1 MDVRAITFTG
11 SAATGRIIAATA
23 AKSNLKHVLLELGG
37 KCPAIIFDDA
47 DLERAAEE
55 TQYSAH
61 WNSGQACM
69 ANSRIYVQ
77 NTIADKFIALFK
89 EKFAKNAKPGDP
101 TNEVTNQG
109 PQADVLQYN
118 HVRRLVELG
127 KSTGRLELGGDME
140 EAPKNGFYVP
150 PTIFTSTPEDAEIM
164 KTEVFGPVVNI
175 NVFATESEVIQKAN
189 DTEYGLYASVYTKNL
204 DRAMRFGK
212 ALEAGTIAVNA
223 TGPVFAVDMPFG
235 GLKSSGWGRESL
247 KNSLN
252 NFLETKTVMFRVE
265 EEKS

>member
-23 AKSNLKHVLLELGG
+23 AKSNPKHVLLELGG

-189 DTEYGLYASVYTKNL
+189 DQAW
-204 DRAMRFGK
+204 R
-212 ALEAGTIAVNA
+212 
-223 TGPVFAVDMPFG
+223 
-235 GLKSSGWGRESL
+235 
-247 KNSLN
+247 
-252 NFLETKTVMFRVE
+252 
-265 EEKS
+265 